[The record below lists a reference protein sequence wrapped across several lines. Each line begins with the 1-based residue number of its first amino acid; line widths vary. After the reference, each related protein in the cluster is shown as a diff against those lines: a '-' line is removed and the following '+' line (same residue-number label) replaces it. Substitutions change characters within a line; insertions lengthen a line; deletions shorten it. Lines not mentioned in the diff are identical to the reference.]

1 MITSKLNLA
10 ALKHVKMEVN
20 GKSGKVQGIF
30 IPIEA
35 NKFFQW
41 KDGAVY
47 LDLVG
52 FEMKEAKDYATHIVK
67 QSFSKDVREKMGEE
81 EMKALPIL
89 GNHNASTFSQKETV
103 SDAGE
108 GKVFEPTSDLP
119 F

>member
-10 ALKHVKMEVN
+10 AFKHVKME
-20 GKSGKVQGIF
+20 GKGKGGVVRGIF

-35 NKFFQW
+35 NNFFEG

-47 LDLVG
+47 VDLVG

-67 QSFSKDVREKMGEE
+67 QSFNKETREKMGEAALKE
-81 EMKALPIL
+81 LPIL
-89 GNHNASTFSQKETV
+89 GNHNASTSAPAANN
-103 SDAGE
+103 DAANGTTLQE
-108 GKVFEPTSDLP
+108 GNDLP